1 MEVIL
6 IANGLT
12 GLGEHSHRLVR
23 EVSRALSSRNVRH
36 QAYAAKSLDP
46 SVADEKLAR
55 PHFKRSLY
63 DQVGL
68 VFPKLQS
75 RTFRALWD
83 ADKLTRFAH
92 TEFLTWKILN
102 HSFRRDLEA
111 LPNDACT
118 AENLVVITAI
128 SQNQL
133 SGLVDFLLARPPDLQ
148 PRVVCQLMFTPTW
161 TPWGRPAHFGDAY
174 YRMAFNRAGPLI
186 GRKLFF
192 AAENEEIARIYR
204 DNYGIEAEFLPAA
217 IGAAQPQRKAE
228 KTIRLGFFGYS
239 KCEKGF
245 QLLPEIV
252 TLCRD
257 KGLDVTFAVQI
268 QHSGW
273 EPEIIASEQALR
285 GLKNIQLIE
294 GALSWADYI
303 AETNEID
310 VALLPYDP
318 ILFGMRGSGVFTE
331 AVAAGR
337 PIIASAGTFAAESI
351 KKGEAQGEIFAPY
364 SAQACLAAIARL
376 LPRMSECK
384 ARAAA
389 QAEAFARTHNAEAY
403 ADVLLGFRGR

>member
-1 MEVIL
+1 MIFHRKWSDCDMEVIL

-186 GRKLFF
+186 GRKLFSRPKTKRLR
-192 AAENEEIARIYR
+192 ESIA
-204 DNYGIEAEFLPAA
+204 
-217 IGAAQPQRKAE
+217 
-228 KTIRLGFFGYS
+228 TITALRLNF
-239 KCEKGF
+239 F
-245 QLLPEIV
+245 QLRSVP
-252 TLCRD
+252 RNHN
-257 KGLDVTFAVQI
+257 GR
-268 QHSGW
+268 
-273 EPEIIASEQALR
+273 LR
-285 GLKNIQLIE
+285 KPFVSDSSAIRS
-294 GALSWADYI
+294 A
-303 AETNEID
+303 
-310 VALLPYDP
+310 
-318 ILFGMRGSGVFTE
+318 RRVFSFY
-331 AVAAGR
+331 R
-337 PIIASAGTFAAESI
+337 RS
-351 KKGEAQGEIFAPY
+351 
-364 SAQACLAAIARL
+364 
-376 LPRMSECK
+376 
-384 ARAAA
+384 
-389 QAEAFARTHNAEAY
+389 
-403 ADVLLGFRGR
+403 